1 MLAALVAGGAT
12 LAVLSYG
19 GALRAAQDDALG
31 IDVGSTPW
39 LLPLARVSMEAA
51 AVVTVG
57 CLVAAAFFVPG
68 EREGQ
73 RLRVG
78 ATARGWIRGASASAL
93 VWAVATVATMSLTLS
108 DLLGAPVAEAV
119 NPGSLTML
127 ATSIDQGRV
136 LATVLALALIVTVAC
151 WYVRTVGS
159 AALVALL
166 AVLATLPPAFGGHAA
181 GTANHQLAVSA
192 MLLHVGAAVLWTGG
206 LLALLLGRRRPAKTL
221 ALSVARFSRLAL
233 CCFVAVA
240 LTGLASA
247 ALRMSAWSQFDTGY
261 GAVVLLKLA
270 ALLALGGFG
279 WWHRRVSI
287 PALVAG
293 RRSTFTRIASVEVL
307 VMAAAVGL
315 AAGLSRTPPPDDAH
329 EAAVIETPIRSVLNW
344 LPDPVFCALAL
355 VAIGCY
361 LVGVRRLRRSGGNW
375 PLTWTASWVAGW
387 VVVGLATDLQ
397 LARAGEGTF
406 LLMEKVQHVAIAVG
420 APVLLV
426 SGGGVALALRT
437 LRPAS
442 EVGMRGPRE
451 WLIAMLDSRALGLLS
466 HPAAALALYA
476 ALLHGVYAS
485 ALYTLSLR
493 SHAGHLVLFA
503 AALLIGGLFS
513 WPLAGVHPGRRELPY
528 AVRVALLLSATL
540 LQALAG
546 IALARDTPLI
556 SHSVLWAGV
565 SALLVAGVWIVYRT
579 DQAPGSAAAAPLQ
592 GQSAGAAAAER
603 SPVPAGHRADAAA
616 AGDR

>member
-1 MLAALVAGGAT
+1 M
-12 LAVLSYG
+12 LSYG
-19 GALRAAQDDALG
+19 GALQAAEDDAFG

-68 EREGQ
+68 ESDGR
-73 RLRVG
+73 RLWVG
-78 ATARGWIRGASASAL
+78 ATARAWIRGASASAL

-127 ATSIDQGRV
+127 ATSLDQGRA
-136 LATVLALALIVTVAC
+136 LAAVLALALIVTLAC
-151 WYVRTVGS
+151 WFVRTVS
-159 AALVALL
+159 AAAVVALL

-206 LLALLLGRRRPAKTL
+206 LLAMLLGRQRPANAL
-221 ALSVARFSRLAL
+221 ARSVARFSRLAL

-261 GAVVLLKLA
+261 GTVVLLKLA

-279 WWHRRVSI
+279 WWHRRRSI

-293 RRSTFTRIASVEVL
+293 RRGTFTRIAAVEVL

-344 LPDPVFCALAL
+344 LPDPVFCGLGL
-355 VAIGCY
+355 LAIGCY
-361 LVGVRRLRRSGGNW
+361 LVGVRWLGRSGDTW
-375 PLTWTASWVAGW
+375 PLTRTVSWVAGW
-387 VVVGLATDLQ
+387 VVVCLATDLQ
-397 LARAGEGTF
+397 LARAGDGTF
-406 LLMEKVQHVAIAVG
+406 LLMEKVQHLAIAVI

-442 EVGMRGPRE
+442 EAGMRGPRE
-451 WLIAMLDSRALGLLS
+451 WLIAILDSGALRLLS
-466 HPAAALALYA
+466 HPATALALYA

-485 ALYTLSLR
+485 AMYTLSLR

-513 WPLAGVHPGRRELPY
+513 WPLAGVHPGRRALSH

-556 SHSVLWAGV
+556 GHSVLWVAV
-565 SALLVAGVWIVYRT
+565 SALLVTGVWIVYRT
-579 DQAPGSAAAAPLQ
+579 DPVPADGPGSAAAAPLL

-603 SPVPAGHRADAAA
+603 SPVPVGHRADAAA
-616 AGDR
+616 ARDR